1 MTVWGCRGSVSISN
15 ADVLRYGGHTTCLE
29 LELEDARLL
38 IDAGSGLIEQ
48 HRQRPGTPK
57 DTLLLLSHLHWDHIL
72 GFPFY
77 PPLYQHGW
85 NLDVRGVPRDGVSV
99 YDGLVDV
106 NRPPLFPVD
115 LRHQVR
121 AAVTSQDLDEQGSLT
136 FHGVRVDWMPVWH
149 PGGCS
154 AFKLTVGERTVVF
167 TGDVELPK
175 TDLDALAAFAR
186 GADIL
191 LCDAQYDAKEYAQR
205 VGWGHSSNLHA
216 AALARSAEVE
226 RLILTHHDP
235 LHDDAFID
243 GLVDEARDVFPRTEA
258 AAAAMTLF
266 DTLST

>member
-15 ADVLRYGGHTTCLE
+15 ADVLRYGGHTTCIE
-29 LELEDARLL
+29 LELEHARLL

-48 HRQRPGTPK
+48 HRQRPGRPK

-77 PPLYQHGW
+77 PPLYQPGW
-85 NLDVRGVPRDGVSV
+85 VLDVRGVPRSGVSV

-115 LRHQVR
+115 LRDQIR
-121 AAVTSQDLDEQGSLT
+121 ASVTHQDLDENGTLD

-154 AFKLTVGERTVVF
+154 AFKISIGGVTVVF

-175 TDLDALAAFAR
+175 TDLDALAAFAH

-191 LCDAQYDAKEYAQR
+191 LCDAQYDASEYAQR
-205 VGWGHSSNLHA
+205 VGWGHSSNLDA
-216 AALARSAEVE
+216 AELAIAAEVD

-243 GLVDEARDVFPRTEA
+243 RLVDEARTRFPNTEA
-258 AAAAMTLF
+258 AASAMTLF
-266 DTLST
+266 DTLGS